1 MSDRSSFKTLDMI
14 RSSVATVLAA
24 MLLFGVLFS
33 STFIAEEF
41 HHDCVGDECP
51 ICQTIAQC
59 EAFLNRIATGT
70 ALFVVSVMAVV
81 AVISGALLYVSPAA
95 SGTLVS
101 CKVRLNN

>member
-1 MSDRSSFKTLDMI
+1 MSNKRSFKTLDMI
-14 RSSVATVLAA
+14 RSSVAAIVAT

-33 STFIAEEF
+33 STLIAEEF

-81 AVISGALLYVSPAA
+81 AAVCCALLYAGPATC
-95 SGTLVS
+95 GTLVS

>member
-1 MSDRSSFKTLDMI
+1 MSNDKSFKTLDMI
-14 RSSVATVLAA
+14 RGSVAALVAA

-41 HHDCVGDECP
+41 HHDCIGDECP

-59 EAFLNRIATGT
+59 EAFLNRISTGP
-70 ALFVVSVMAVV
+70 ALFVISVLTVA
-81 AVISGALLYVSPAA
+81 AVILSTLTYASPVSDE
-95 SGTLVS
+95 TLVS

>member
-1 MSDRSSFKTLDMI
+1 MSNSNSFKTSDIL
-14 RSSVATVLAA
+14 RGGVAAIVAA

-33 STFIAEEF
+33 SAFIAEEF

-70 ALFVVSVMAVV
+70 ALFVVSVMAVIA
-81 AVISGALLYVSPAA
+81 AVCCALLYTGPAT